1 VRALIALSRFL
12 TLAALAVAMLLA
24 ALSPAFGAQV
34 PYLTGRVVDN
44 AEILGPEARK
54 AIQARLEEH
63 ERRTTDQIV
72 VLTLPSLEGE
82 SIEDYADETFNAWK
96 LGRKG
101 KDNGVLLLVVPP
113 ERRMRIEVGY
123 GLEGSL
129 TDAAASRIIRNVLA
143 PQFRSGDFD
152 AGITQ
157 GVEAI
162 IGVLGGGEAPADA
175 AIADAAPA
183 EGGGNGS
190 ASDNFFEGPDLPLTE
205 RILIGAFVFGII
217 GLFTIIGVL
226 TPGMGWFLYL
236 FLIPFWAM
244 FPIIVVGTKGALI
257 LLGTYVIGYPIAK
270 IVVSRLPWY
279 KKARSDLKTKGS
291 ARVGGFVVSGG
302 GSSWSSGGSSSG
314 GSSGGF
320 SGGGG
325 SSGGGGASGSW

>member
-1 VRALIALSRFL
+1 MRALLALSRFNP
-12 TLAALAVAMLLA
+12 LAGLAIAMLLA
-24 ALSPAFGAQV
+24 ALSPAFAAQV

-44 AEILGPEARK
+44 AEILGPDARK

-82 SIEDYADETFNAWK
+82 SIEAYASETFNTWK

-129 TDAAASRIIRNVLA
+129 TDAATSRIIRNVLA

-152 AGITQ
+152 AGIAQ

-175 AIADAAPA
+175 AAADTAPA
-183 EGGGNGS
+183 EGGGGS
-190 ASDNFFEGPDLPLTE
+190 ANDNFFEGPDLPLTE

-226 TPGMGWFLYL
+226 TPGIGWFLYL

-244 FPIIVVGTKGALI
+244 FPIIVVGTQGALI

-291 ARVGGFVVSGG
+291 TRVGGFMVSGG